1 MTSRKSSGSI
11 PLESAVDP
19 TRSQNITVS
28 WRRSAWA
35 GAGAGGGTDAG
46 VAVRAGAG
54 AAALSAAMADRG
66 HADGDQVVGRQ
77 VRQNV
82 SVDLIVAERR
92 LVLSKTELLQPTRDI
107 DRHRRSNSQGRLNI
121 RRLHHDRNR

>member
-1 MTSRKSSGSI
+1 M
-11 PLESAVDP
+11 ESAVDP

-46 VAVRAGAG
+46 VAVGAGAG
-54 AAALSAAMADRG
+54 ARGAECRDGGKELATMADRG

-77 VRQNV
+77 VRQDV
-82 SVDLIVAERR
+82 AVDIVVVECGR
-92 LVLSKTELLQPTRDI
+92 VLFEPQPA
-107 DRHRRSNSQGRLNI
+107 
-121 RRLHHDRNR
+121 